1 MQKCILTD
9 LVSAF
14 NLRNF
19 ARASSMASEGLLH
32 AQGRDEVFWMGL
44 GDACEGF
51 RHLMAGDE
59 ERAEHHMIAAMQNL
73 RNFGFSH
80 DGFQVTTLLAGI
92 RRSVE
97 EMRVVKAQEKRI
109 FDVTLLPQLKLVETQ
124 ANV

>member
-1 MQKCILTD
+1 MQKSILTD

-19 ARASSMASEGLLH
+19 TRATSMASEGLLH

-44 GDACEGF
+44 GDACEGY
-51 RHLMAGDE
+51 RALMAGDE
-59 ERAEHHMIAAMQNL
+59 DRAEHHMVAAMQNL
-73 RNFGFSH
+73 RNFGFSY
-80 DGFQVTTLLAGI
+80 DGFQVTSLLAGL

-109 FDVTLLPQLKLVETQ
+109 FDVSLLPQLKLVETQ